1 MPTVS
6 RQQQKLMHGIASGS
20 IPAGK
25 GRPSKSVAQEFV
37 AADHARG
44 KKKLPVNV
52 GKAIVQGK
60 SAREIR

>member
-1 MPTVS
+1 MPSVS

-20 IPAGK
+20 IPGGK

-44 KKKLPVNV
+44 KKKLPTNV
-52 GKAIVQGK
+52 GAAIVRGQSPK
-60 SAREIR
+60 EIT